1 MLCPLC
7 RPLLVLIALCLGVG
21 CDANL
26 ENDLIGTT
34 WVLDQS
40 AFPPGDPTEPTP
52 TTIRFESGEQVA
64 IDSCNRCSGG
74 YRIDGNVLAFTM
86 LGCTE
91 IGCGTRLDLGPRLAD
106 ADRVVYSL
114 SDDGLIL
121 VAERDSLLSTF
132 TFVAST
138 GGPDGDG

>member
-1 MLCPLC
+1 M
-7 RPLLVLIALCLGVG
+7 
-21 CDANL
+21 
-26 ENDLIGTT
+26 
-34 WVLDQS
+34 LDQ
-40 AFPPGDPTEPTP
+40 ATFPPGDPTEPSP
-52 TTIRFESGEQVA
+52 TTLRFANEAEVA

-74 YRIDGNVLAFTM
+74 YGSEGHVLSFTA

-91 IGCGTRLDLGPRLAD
+91 IGCGNQLDLGPRLAD

-132 TFVAST
+132 TFVALT